1 MKKMKEVGLNNY
13 CCARIHET
21 YKRMYCFHCS
31 MLKQWIKRK
40 KRGTT
45 KEESKPRWEADYEL
59 VENEGLFQ
67 EYLEMSE
74 FQGYRDRQ
82 KIILKIGRQT
92 DRRTDTQTVR

>member
-1 MKKMKEVGLNNY
+1 MLVKNVQFPNVFV
-13 CCARIHET
+13 
-21 YKRMYCFHCS
+21 FHCR

-40 KRGTT
+40 KRGTK

-74 FQGYRDRQ
+74 
-82 KIILKIGRQT
+82 
-92 DRRTDTQTVR
+92 